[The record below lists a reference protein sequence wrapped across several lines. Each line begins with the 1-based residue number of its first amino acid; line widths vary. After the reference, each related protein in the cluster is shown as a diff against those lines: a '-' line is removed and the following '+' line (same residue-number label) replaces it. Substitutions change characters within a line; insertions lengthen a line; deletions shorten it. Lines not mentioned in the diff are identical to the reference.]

1 MIRVS
6 LVSKDDPPRPHPHSL
21 VGRDCNNGICQITID
36 PSCQMQGLYVFVT
49 NSIFVLTRLYKLVL
63 KIVVS

>member
-1 MIRVS
+1 MAVIRVS

-36 PSCQMQGLYVFVT
+36 PSSQMQGL
-49 NSIFVLTRLYKLVL
+49 
-63 KIVVS
+63 